1 VPRRLVDEDHP
12 RRGAAA
18 AVPGVLLRLAM
29 HSPKD
34 FLAGTIAVAAI
45 GGVVGNALFM
55 QAGRHPSPMF
65 GSPTFSGATAPM
77 IPNPLP
83 RPRPVEAGQPGDKL
97 DPRLLDGRPAEIKP
111 SPKPEPRAEIVD
123 EPKPARVEVRSEP
136 KAARAD
142 NHAGM
147 IRNASAA
154 RPAAA
159 AASSQN
165 VPRPPAPVPTRD
177 PLADLISRAR

>member
-1 VPRRLVDEDHP
+1 VPKRLVDEDSA
-12 RRGAAA
+12 RRGAVAA
-18 AVPGVLLRLAM
+18 TPGFLLRLAM
-29 HSPKD
+29 HNPKD

-45 GGVVGNALFM
+45 CGIVGNALFM

-65 GSPTFSGATAPM
+65 SAPAFSGATAPM

-136 KAARAD
+136 PKAVRAD
-142 NHAGM
+142 SHSGM

-154 RPAAA
+154 RPAAPA
-159 AASSQN
+159 AQN
-165 VPRPPAPVPTRD
+165 VPRPPASVPTRD
-177 PLADLISRAR
+177 PVGDLISRAR